1 MIAIL
6 TLKAHLVTAVYVDV
20 FGGYNQHK
28 RLDPGRDEETKTQ
41 LGIHLNK
48 YVHQYQCAIQ
58 QSVEVVEVVSI
69 DMYYPVVPKS
79 LRTWSTS

>member
-6 TLKAHLVTAVYVDV
+6 TLKAHLVTAVHVDI

-28 RLDPGRDEETKTQ
+28 PLDPGRVEATKTQ
-41 LGIHLNK
+41 LGIYLNK
-48 YVHQYQCAIQ
+48 YVHQYQCAMQ
-58 QSVEVVEVVSI
+58 QRVEVVEVVSI

-79 LRTWSTS
+79 LRTWSTN